1 MLDVVNISFVG
12 AVQVRATNS
21 GKDERFP
28 DGVLGLEVRSL

>member
-1 MLDVVNISFVG
+1 MVDVTDTISICAF
-12 AVQVRATNS
+12 QVRATNS

>member
-1 MLDVVNISFVG
+1 MLDVADIVFIG
-12 AVQVRATNS
+12 AIQVRATNS